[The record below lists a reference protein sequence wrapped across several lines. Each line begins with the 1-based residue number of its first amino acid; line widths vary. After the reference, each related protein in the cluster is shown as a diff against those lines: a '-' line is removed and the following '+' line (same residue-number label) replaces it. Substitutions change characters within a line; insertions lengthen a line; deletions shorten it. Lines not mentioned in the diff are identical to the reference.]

1 VPVGERISIVISENL
16 SDERLRKAFAS
27 RARDGV
33 AQGECPDPERVWR
46 AVHHELSH
54 EQIRRV
60 GLHATTCS
68 ECAEAWR
75 LAVEIT
81 REAPA
86 TVIPFDRRARRPAR
100 SRAWW
105 TAGALAAA
113 AALAA
118 IALLLPTGPSLQP
131 PQSGTLRGAE
141 EIITPLTDPDT
152 PLPRE
157 ACTLRWQGPPEGR
170 WEIRV
175 ATEDLRV
182 LAEAHDLPTTEFTVP
197 AEALAELPAGSS
209 IVWQVHI
216 KLPDGRRLASRS
228 FVQSLE

>member
-1 VPVGERISIVISENL
+1 MTSEEL
-16 SDERLRKAFAS
+16 SDERLREAFVS

-33 AQGECPDPERVWR
+33 AQGDCPDPETVWL
-46 AVHHELSH
+46 AVHRELPR
-54 EQIRRV
+54 ERIRRV
-60 GLHATTCS
+60 GLHATTCP

-75 LAVEIT
+75 LAVEVT

-86 TVIPFDRRARRPAR
+86 TVIPFDRGARRSAR

-118 IALLLPTGPSLQP
+118 IALLLPTAPTLRP
-131 PQSGTLRGAE
+131 PERETLRGAE
-141 EIITPLTDPDT
+141 EIITPVTDLGAA
-152 PLPRE
+152 LPRE
-157 ACTLRWQGPPEGR
+157 ACTLRWQGPPGGR
-170 WEIRV
+170 WAIRV

-197 AEALAELPAGSS
+197 AETLADLPAGSR
-209 IVWQVHI
+209 IVWQVYLE
-216 KLPDGRRLASRS
+216 LPDGRRLASRS